1 MGDAKK
7 SEFLGTMPLGR
18 LIFKLALP
26 ASVALFANSAYN
38 LVDTIFV
45 GQGVGALAIG
55 AVALLFPFRIVV
67 MSFGNLFGI
76 GGASVVSRA
85 MGAGSF
91 DRARDAAGSA
101 LGAAAI
107 VGILIG
113 VFGSLFTPALVRV
126 LGGTGELY
134 GPTYEYTRIIVLSEP
149 FLCFNFAANF
159 LIRAEGRAR
168 AAMLALTSGIVLNII
183 LDPIFIFAFD
193 WGIGGAALATL
204 FGHMLSSAIAVVYF
218 VRARGVLRIRLRSL
232 VPRWRHLSET
242 LAVGVSGFVRQLS
255 QGVVQVLRNNLLV
268 VIGGSMAV
276 SAVGVAFRT
285 VLILAL
291 PAMGV
296 AQALPP
302 IAGYNF
308 GAGNAGRVRRSLGLA
323 IGFTTLFTATA
334 SLVLFLAPGA
344 ILRVFSDDAALLEQ
358 GAIFVRISAA
368 LLLFFPSYFIGGA
381 FFQAIGQAGKA
392 FVLALLRPGIGLVGM
407 LIAASL
413 GSAAAVVAADPISV
427 IVGAAVV
434 YFLVTSSFRND
445 KRLAVAPD

>member
-1 MGDAKK
+1 
-7 SEFLGTMPLGR
+7 MPLGR

-85 MGAGSF
+85 MGAGEF
-91 DRARDAAGSA
+91 QRARDAAGGA

-113 VFGSLFTPALVRV
+113 VFGSLFTPALVRA

-134 GPTYEYTRIIVLSEP
+134 APTYEYTRIIVLSEP

-168 AAMLALTSGIVLNII
+168 AAMFALISGIVLNII
-183 LDPIFIFAFD
+183 LDPIFIFALD
-193 WGIGGAALATL
+193 WGVGGAALATL
-204 FGHMLSSAIAVVYF
+204 FGHMLSSVIAVVYF
-218 VRARGVLRIRLRSL
+218 VRAKGVLRISLRSL

-242 LAVGVSGFVRQLS
+242 LAVGVSGFVRQLT
-255 QGVVQVLRNNLLV
+255 QGGVQVVRNNLLV

-276 SAVGVAFRT
+276 SAMGVAFRT
-285 VLILAL
+285 ILILAL

-308 GAGNAGRVRRSLGLA
+308 GAGNADRVRRSLRLA
-323 IGFTTLFTATA
+323 IGVTTLITSMAA
-334 SLVLFLAPGA
+334 LVLFLAPEA
-344 ILRVFSDDAALLEQ
+344 ILRIFSDDPALLEQ
-358 GAIFVRISAA
+358 GVLFLRVSASV
-368 LLLFFPSYFIGGA
+368 LLFFPSYFIGGA

-392 FVLALLRPGIGLVGM
+392 FVLALLRPGIGLVG
-407 LIAASL
+407 IFVAASL
-413 GSAAAVVAADPISV
+413 GSAAGVVASDPISV

-434 YFLVTSSFRND
+434 YLFFAMTFRKD
-445 KRLAVAPD
+445 KRLAPAPD